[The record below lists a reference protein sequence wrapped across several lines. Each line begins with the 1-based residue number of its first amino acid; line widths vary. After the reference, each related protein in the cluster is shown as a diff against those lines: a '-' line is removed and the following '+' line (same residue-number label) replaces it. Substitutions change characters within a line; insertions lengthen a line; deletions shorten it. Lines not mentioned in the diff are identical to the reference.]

1 MHDVGVEDRALRA
14 TALDSLSTTV
24 AVLDGDGTI
33 LTTNEA
39 WREFG
44 RTSERA
50 TELPAPVGD
59 AGENYLEACDAA
71 DEYAVRAADGIR
83 SVVDGERDRFAL
95 EVPAHSPRRKRWLA
109 LRVRPLGR
117 GRGEADDAA
126 GTDGTADAR
135 VVVSFDDV
143 TERKLAEREV
153 EEQAAEL
160 DEKRRNLT
168 MLNQVV
174 RHDIR
179 NEMNVVLT
187 WAKMLDDHVDE
198 AGRKGVDYVL
208 DAGEHVVDLTQTIG
222 DLTEMLAEGEDIPL
236 EPVAL
241 APALRSEIETLRAK
255 DAARESAVTV
265 TGDEDLPEVSVLADE
280 MLSSVLVNLLNNAA
294 LHNDAEDPHI
304 DVSVTVTDESA
315 VVEIADNGPG
325 IPNERK
331 ESVFERGERGDDSD
345 GTGLGLYLVEKT
357 VDRYGGDVRVEDNDP
372 RGAVFRVELPRA

>member
-1 MHDVGVEDRALRA
+1 MHDVGVEDRELRA
-14 TALDSLSTTV
+14 TALDSLLTTV

-44 RTSERA
+44 RTAERA

-59 AGENYLEACDAA
+59 VGENYLEACDAA
-71 DEYAVRAADGIR
+71 DGYAGRAADGIR
-83 SVVDGERDRFAL
+83 SVLDGDRDRFAL

-109 LRVRPLGR
+109 FQVRPLDGGR
-117 GRGEADDAA
+117 DEDDA
-126 GTDGTADAR
+126 GGPDGTADAR
-135 VVVSFDDV
+135 AVVSFDDV

-198 AGRKGVDYVL
+198 AGREGVDYVL
-208 DAGEHVVDLTQTIG
+208 DAGENVVDLTQTIG

-294 LHNDAEDPHI
+294 LHSDAENPRV

-315 VVEIADNGPG
+315 VVEIADDGPG
-325 IPNERK
+325 IPDERK
-331 ESVFERGERGDDSD
+331 ESVFERGERGADSD

>member
-1 MHDVGVEDRALRA
+1 
-14 TALDSLSTTV
+14 
-24 AVLDGDGTI
+24 
-33 LTTNEA
+33 
-39 WREFG
+39 REFG
-44 RTSERA
+44 RTAERA

-59 AGENYLEACDAA
+59 VGENYLEACDAA
-71 DEYAVRAADGIR
+71 DGYAGRAADGIR
-83 SVVDGERDRFAL
+83 SVLDGDRDRFAL

-109 LRVRPLGR
+109 FQVRPLDGGR
-117 GRGEADDAA
+117 DEDDA
-126 GTDGTADAR
+126 GGPDGTADAR
-135 VVVSFDDV
+135 AVVSFDDV

-198 AGRKGVDYVL
+198 AGREGVDYVL
-208 DAGEHVVDLTQTIG
+208 DAGENVVDLTQTIG

-294 LHNDAEDPHI
+294 LHSDAENPRV

-315 VVEIADNGPG
+315 VVEIADDGPG
-325 IPNERK
+325 IPDERK
-331 ESVFERGERGDDSD
+331 ESVFERGERGADSD